1 MSPREGI
8 YYVGLMGGIIAGVG
22 IAQSMGWHHLIGLG
36 IGVVLGIGLGA
47 VFQSAYDGNRAARSS
62 GLRSSSMGQGV
73 PSGGNTITCRAC
85 HWTGDPGVSVFCPE
99 CGERLR

>member
-22 IAQSMGWHHLIGLG
+22 IAQAMAWHHLIGLG
-36 IGVVLGIGLGA
+36 IGLVLGIGLGS
-47 VFQSAYDGNRAARSS
+47 VFQSAYDRNRAERSS
-62 GLRSSSMGQGV
+62 GSRRGSVEPGTH
-73 PSGGNTITCRAC
+73 SGGNTITCRAC
-85 HWTGDPGVSVFCPE
+85 RWTGDPGVSVFCPE

>member
-22 IAQSMGWHHLIGLG
+22 IAQALSWHHLIGLG

-47 VFQSAYDGNRAARSS
+47 VFQSAYDRNRAERNSRPRNDFGGPGSRST
-62 GLRSSSMGQGV
+62 GNAIACRSCQ
-73 PSGGNTITCRAC
+73 
-85 HWTGDPGVSVFCPE
+85 WTGDPGVSVFCPE

>member
-22 IAQSMGWHHLIGLG
+22 IAQALSWHHLVGLG

-47 VFQSAYDGNRAARSS
+47 VFQSAYDRNRAERNARSRDNSGGLGSRSS
-62 GLRSSSMGQGV
+62 G
-73 PSGGNTITCRAC
+73 NTIACPSCR
-85 HWTGDPGVSVFCPE
+85 WTGDPGVSVFCPE

>member
-22 IAQSMGWHHLIGLG
+22 IAQALSWHHLVGLG
-36 IGVVLGIGLGA
+36 IGVVLGIGLGS
-47 VFQSAYDGNRAARSS
+47 VFQSAYDRNR
-62 GLRSSSMGQGV
+62 Q
-73 PSGGNTITCRAC
+73 GGNSGSRGVSRGAGSARTEDNLTCPSCR
-85 HWTGDPGVSVFCPE
+85 WSGDPGVSVFCPA